1 MNTAYRWA
9 ELFLNN
15 SKAVGSVLFVLVSA
29 LGAST
34 YTAVDQHQE
43 LVTLKDK
50 IVIEVKTPEVKH
62 VEPPQYN
69 HDKMKKQINTLQR
82 EVNRLREWHK

>member
-1 MNTAYRWA
+1 MNTAFTWA

-34 YTAVDQHQE
+34 WTNVDQHQE
-43 LVTLKDK
+43 LSSLKDK

-62 VEPPQYN
+62 VEPIPYN
-69 HDKMKKQINTLQR
+69 HDKILGDIKSLQR
-82 EVNRLREWHK
+82 DVKDLKDWHN